1 MWRAGFGPAAEQL
14 EGLKTLSPAQLF
26 KALQQATAK
35 KPPFIEAA
43 DDYLKGLVKGIQE
56 EGMRQAANSD
66 SRRNFQQQSKQAI
79 KSLNL
84 LWLDEMVHS
93 KAQLREKMA
102 FFWHGHFASRNLNI
116 FYQQLML
123 DTIRQD
129 ALGSFRDLLHGVSKS
144 AAMLFFLNAQQN
156 RKGRPNENFARE
168 VMELF
173 TLGRGHY
180 TEADVKE
187 AARAFTGWGANLEG
201 EFQFKQMQHDTGVKT
216 VLGKTGNLTGEDVL
230 DILLA
235 QKRTAQF
242 ITEKIYRFFVNE
254 KTDKAK
260 VDWLAGRFFSNDYSI
275 ARLMEDIFTADWF
288 YDAKNIG
295 AIIKSPI
302 ELFAGIRRMLPMEIE
317 NNEAQLLVQKLMGQ
331 TLFYPPNVAGWPGGK
346 NWIDSSTL
354 LFRMRLPQLITDKD
368 ELNLRPKVDDDQQM
382 GRMDAQTTPMAGGN
396 KSAGSAGRFIR
407 ATLDWTAYQKNF
419 AAIPR
424 EKVMEAVQATLL
436 QVTPSFNTASLR
448 PYTDETSREAF
459 VRSFTLQVMS
469 TPEYQMC

>member
-1 MWRAGFGPAAEQL
+1 
-14 EGLKTLSPAQLF
+14 
-26 KALQQATAK
+26 
-35 KPPFIEAA
+35 
-43 DDYLKGLVKGIQE
+43 
-56 EGMRQAANSD
+56 MRQAASSD

-275 ARLMEDIFTADWF
+275 AKLMEDIFTADWF

-331 TLFYPPNVAGWPGGK
+331 TLFYPPNVAGWPGG
-346 NWIDSSTL
+346 
-354 LFRMRLPQLITDKD
+354 
-368 ELNLRPKVDDDQQM
+368 
-382 GRMDAQTTPMAGGN
+382 AAGG
-396 KSAGSAGRFIR
+396 S
-407 ATLDWTAYQKNF
+407 
-419 AAIPR
+419 
-424 EKVMEAVQATLL
+424 
-436 QVTPSFNTASLR
+436 
-448 PYTDETSREAF
+448 
-459 VRSFTLQVMS
+459 
-469 TPEYQMC
+469 

>member
-1 MWRAGFGPAAEQL
+1 MISAQQKNQHLMWRAGFGPAAEQL
-14 EGLKTLSPAQLF
+14 EGLKTLSPSQLF

-35 KPPFIEAA
+35 RPPFIEAA

-56 EGMRQAANSD
+56 EGMRQAASSD

-201 EFQFKQMQHDTGVKT
+201 EFQFKTNATRH
-216 VLGKTGNLTGEDVL
+216 
-230 DILLA
+230 
-235 QKRTAQF
+235 
-242 ITEKIYRFFVNE
+242 
-254 KTDKAK
+254 
-260 VDWLAGRFFSNDYSI
+260 
-275 ARLMEDIFTADWF
+275 
-288 YDAKNIG
+288 
-295 AIIKSPI
+295 
-302 ELFAGIRRMLPMEIE
+302 RR
-317 NNEAQLLVQKLMGQ
+317 
-331 TLFYPPNVAGWPGGK
+331 
-346 NWIDSSTL
+346 
-354 LFRMRLPQLITDKD
+354 
-368 ELNLRPKVDDDQQM
+368 
-382 GRMDAQTTPMAGGN
+382 
-396 KSAGSAGRFIR
+396 
-407 ATLDWTAYQKNF
+407 
-419 AAIPR
+419 
-424 EKVMEAVQATLL
+424 
-436 QVTPSFNTASLR
+436 
-448 PYTDETSREAF
+448 
-459 VRSFTLQVMS
+459 
-469 TPEYQMC
+469 